1 MKDDYKTLFEASENA
16 RKKQDLIITKQE
28 KYIAQLENKNNLLSK
43 AYEQLSSD
51 YDKALSI
58 CNKQQ
63 AILDQLLKDTPN
75 L

>member
-1 MKDDYKTLFEASENA
+1 MKNDYKILFEASENT
-16 RKKQDLIITKQE
+16 RKKQDLLIAKQE
-28 KYIAQLENKNNLLSK
+28 KYIAELENKNHSLSK
-43 AYEQLSSD
+43 AYEHLSSD
-51 YDKALSI
+51 YDKVLSI